1 MHKLY
6 RLLCLTFTR
15 KGSLLALVIAILA
28 ITALTPS
35 HAQMGERMSFIRDA
49 EIEYYLR
56 ELGTPIFK
64 AASLDTNAVN
74 LLIIDNPAINAFVAG
89 GMNIFFF
96 TGLLEK
102 TDSPEE
108 LQGVLAHE
116 TGHIEG
122 GHLIQG
128 RAAMRNA
135 SAQAIIGM
143 LAGVLA
149 GLATQDSRVAI
160 GAIGGAQSM
169 AERSFL
175 SYTRAQ
181 ESAADTA
188 AMRYM
193 DSSGQSSQG
202 LLNFMQKLAGQD
214 MLPLDRQSE
223 YVRTHPLSQ
232 DRVQSIEHH
241 VQTKNTALK
250 TDLAPELRHK
260 HERMKA
266 KLLGFLHPQTALL
279 KYTDKDPRTEARYA
293 RAIALYRSNQI
304 ERALT
309 ILDGLIKQHPSDP
322 FYTELKAQILFETGK
337 IAPAV
342 DLYKKA
348 VELLPDSSLLHLAYG
363 HALIESNEPQATD
376 LAIQNLLESNRLEQR
391 NPQVWRFLAAAW
403 GKKAEKDNKFQGLV
417 FYALAEESLA
427 MGKDKAAKE
436 YADRAVKTLAKGSPY
451 WLRAQDIGLSVSD
464 HSDD

>member
-6 RLLCLTFTR
+6 RLLCLRFSR
-15 KGSLLALVIAILA
+15 KGSLLALVIVIMAVM
-28 ITALTPS
+28 ALTPS
-35 HAQMGERMSFIRDA
+35 RAQMGEKMSFIRDA

-56 ELGTPIFK
+56 ELGNPIFK
-64 AASLDTNAVN
+64 AASLDPNAVN

-102 TDSPEE
+102 TDNPEE

-128 RAAMRNA
+128 KAAMRDA

-149 GLATQDSRVAI
+149 GFATQDSRVAI
-160 GAIGGAQSM
+160 GAIGGAQTL

-175 SYTRAQ
+175 RYTRAQ
-181 ESAADTA
+181 ESSADTA

-193 DSSGQSSQG
+193 DETGQSSQG
-202 LLNFMQKLAGQD
+202 LLSFMQKLAGQD

-241 VQTKNTALK
+241 VETKKANLK
-250 TDLAPELRHK
+250 KDLGPELHHK

-266 KLLGFLHPQTALL
+266 KLLGYLHPQTALL
-279 KYTDKDPRTEARYA
+279 KYTDKDPRPEARYA
-293 RAIALYRSNQI
+293 RAIALYRSHQI
-304 ERALT
+304 DRSLAV
-309 ILDGLIKQHPSDP
+309 LDGLIKQEPSDP

-342 DLYKKA
+342 DFYKKA
-348 VELLPDSSLLHLAYG
+348 VELLPDSALLHLAYG
-363 HALIESNEPQATD
+363 HALIESNNPQVID

-403 GKKAEKDNKFQGLV
+403 GKKSEKDNKYQGLV
-417 FYALAEESLA
+417 FYSLAEESLT

-436 YADRAVKTLAKGSPY
+436 YADRAVKTLFKGSPY
-451 WLRAQDIGLSVSD
+451 WLRAQDIALSVSN